1 MNLAVVME
9 GGVDRVS
16 IRSRH
21 SFRCVYSN

>member
-9 GGVDRVS
+9 GGAS
-16 IRSRH
+16 RSRH